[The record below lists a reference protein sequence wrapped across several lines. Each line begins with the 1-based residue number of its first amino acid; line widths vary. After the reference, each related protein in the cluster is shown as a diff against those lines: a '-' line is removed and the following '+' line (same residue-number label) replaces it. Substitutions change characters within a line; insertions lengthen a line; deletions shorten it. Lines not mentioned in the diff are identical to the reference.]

1 MLYLSERLE
10 YLNSDK
16 VKKLIDDSNEISRM
30 LYGLIQSMK

>member
-10 YLNSDK
+10 YLSSNK
-16 VKKLIDDSNEISRM
+16 IKELIEKSNEISRM